1 MGNVERGPEEYIP
14 GQIVQTVDAHGVWVA
29 ATRWCAQL
37 QFVTPVEDSEKGV
50 QDRII
55 ARVNVD
61 WPLAKAL
68 LHVLGQAIAG
78 YEEVEGTISLPKSFT
93 NPPREAAKG

>member
-37 QFVTPVEDSEKGV
+37 QFVTPVEDSEK
-50 QDRII
+50 
-55 ARVNVD
+55 
-61 WPLAKAL
+61 
-68 LHVLGQAIAG
+68 
-78 YEEVEGTISLPKSFT
+78 
-93 NPPREAAKG
+93 